1 MNEEE
6 SKLKDKI
13 VLQAVKSVKK
23 DKKID
28 QVSLLA
34 IANEL
39 GVDFSEV
46 TQYYT
51 SIEDI
56 FLHQQKRQWK
66 QTYKKLDKDIKA
78 AKNVGD
84 FKNVFD
90 SFLQDFVDGLS
101 SDADFHLEVCS
112 FLPSCLEFRER
123 NKKQLTKKLKQV
135 IKKGW
140 PGKTSNVL
148 ERQTDLCVLSFYG
161 FLDHVVHIPKSERS
175 KILKDF
181 RNMLNLHLQDR
192 LFF

>member
-1 MNEEE
+1 MSFYGWHYGSTMNEEE

-39 GVDFSEV
+39 EVDFSEV

-66 QTYKKLDKDIKA
+66 QTYKKLDKDSSYTLMHQSI
-78 AKNVGD
+78 
-84 FKNVFD
+84 
-90 SFLQDFVDGLS
+90 LS
-101 SDADFHLEVCS
+101 S
-112 FLPSCLEFRER
+112 
-123 NKKQLTKKLKQV
+123 KKNLCTYDEGINVVKL
-135 IKKGW
+135 IKKI
-140 PGKTSNVL
+140 KKN
-148 ERQTDLCVLSFYG
+148 
-161 FLDHVVHIPKSERS
+161 
-175 KILKDF
+175 
-181 RNMLNLHLQDR
+181 
-192 LFF
+192 